1 MPDQNQNS
9 QNPLPGTL
17 RTLKTD
23 LDIGGVDNP
32 QDRLQ
37 QAGNFIQ
44 ARPTLDPTPAP
55 APIPVSTPAPTPATV
70 PPVSTTATIENK
82 VVEKKDIPATEVKP
96 KPSYSWSN
104 MSPAQNNSP
113 KVEFNLDVKK
123 DTPAPTS
130 SPVSNPTT
138 ISTPNPS
145 TNKADNKSGFSV
157 LEDTI
162 DLPLDNKVQ
171 TDINKPNEVKIPSS
185 GFKLEPK
192 TSSQSVEFNLNGAS
206 VQETE
211 VATKPKSSMKSVIS
225 IFVVLV
231 LLTLIGGGVYAFNMS
246 RNSMP
251 PKITDNPT
259 DTNTNNTPTP
269 TPEVVTSNPL
279 FKDISKIDIAF
290 VDTEP
295 IRQTILAQL
304 SEKRDTFIEL
314 NLTKDGNKVSL
325 KDVSDALILT
335 IPTDILSS
343 LKDYWLYGYNQE
355 GIYKLTAVIQLNP
368 DKVAK
373 ELVDNWANSIPRDLS
388 GFSINLPSR
397 IVNTPAIKSVT
408 ITSNSGKS
416 FNNNYY
422 NYTSPADSIDV
433 SSYENYILMASS
445 QDSMRYILNQIP

>member
-1 MPDQNQNS
+1 MADQNQNSQNS

-37 QAGNFIQ
+37 QAGNFVQ
-44 ARPTLDPTPAP
+44 ARPT
-55 APIPVSTPAPTPATV
+55 IESTPAPTSATV
-70 PPVSTTATIENK
+70 TPVSTTATIENT

-104 MSPAQNNSP
+104 MSPAQNNSS

-123 DTPAPTS
+123 DIPAPTS

-171 TDINKPNEVKIPSS
+171 TNINNKPGDNKANAGV
-185 GFKLEPK
+185 FKLDPK

-206 VQETE
+206 FQETE
-211 VATKPKSSMKSVIS
+211 VATKPKSSIKSVVS
-225 IFVVLV
+225 IVVVLV

-251 PKITDNPT
+251 PKITDNTT
-259 DTNTNNTPTP
+259 DTDTNNTPTP
-269 TPEVVTSNPL
+269 TPEVVNSNPL

-290 VDTEP
+290 VDTQP

-304 SEKRDTFIEL
+304 SEKKDSLIEL
-314 NLTKDGNKVSL
+314 NLTKDENKVSL
-325 KDVSDALILT
+325 IDVSDALILT
-335 IPTDILSS
+335 IPTDVLSS

-355 GIYKLTAVIQLNP
+355 GIYKLTAVIQLNQ
-368 DKVAK
+368 DKLAR

-397 IVNTPAIKSVT
+397 IVNTPTIKNTT
-408 ITSNSGKS
+408 ITTNSGKS